1 MKTAGQRTILVI
13 ALLLSIAVVAAA
25 QGLHWK
31 STTTAMG
38 KDMNNEFYFMP
49 KMVKTV
55 SDKGEVVILRID
67 KQLIYTLSPA
77 EKQYSETT
85 FDDFDRLMDKMADKT
100 KGASDKMKEKMKNMP
115 EAQRKM
121 MEGMMAGLGKETPA
135 ETKSTGEQKTIAG
148 YKCTKYLIVQGEKEL
163 MTVWTTQDVKE
174 FAGMKKDFEEFS
186 KRMTGKMPGMGSAVE
201 QLMKLPGFALET
213 QFGTMMTQTVTSIE
227 KRSTPASE
235 YEIPAGYT
243 KVKSKWQ
250 EQIDAAGKPKD

>member
-13 ALLLSIAVVAAA
+13 ALLLSVAVVAAA

-38 KDMNNEFYFMP
+38 KEMKNEFYFMP

-55 SDKGEVVILRID
+55 SDNGEVVILRID
-67 KQLIYTLSPA
+67 KQLIYTLNPA

-85 FDDFDRLMDKMADKT
+85 FDDFDRLMNKMADKT
-100 KGASDKMKEKMKNMP
+100 KGASDKMKEKLKNLP

-121 MEGMMAGLGKETPA
+121 MEGMRGGLGKETPA
-135 ETKSTGEQKTIAG
+135 ETKNTGEKKTIAG
-148 YKCTKYLIVQGEKEL
+148 YNCTKYLIVQGEKEL

-186 KRMTGKMPGMGSAVE
+186 KRMTGRMPGMGSAIE
-201 QLMKLPGFALET
+201 QLMKLPGFAMET
-213 QFGTMMTQTVTSIE
+213 QMGTMMTQTVTSIE
-227 KRSTPASE
+227 KQSTPAAE
-235 YEIPAGYT
+235 FDIPAGYA
-243 KVKSKWQ
+243 KVKSKLQ
-250 EQIDAAGKPKD
+250 EQLEAPGKQQD